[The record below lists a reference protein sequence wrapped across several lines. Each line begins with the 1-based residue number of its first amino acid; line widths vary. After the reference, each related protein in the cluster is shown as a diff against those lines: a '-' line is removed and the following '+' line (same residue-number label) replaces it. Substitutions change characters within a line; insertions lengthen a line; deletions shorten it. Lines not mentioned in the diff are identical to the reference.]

1 MEKKTGFLVIADISG
16 FTEFIKIHNMK
27 SMPLFGGPL
36 ASYWE
41 SHAEQLI
48 RDLLEAVIDS
58 LEPFFTLNKIEGDAA
73 FFWLEDGD
81 VKKQA
86 ADILQMMEKAQAVFR
101 AKLADLKFVESCPC
115 DPCQQSKNLRLKI
128 VVHRGAFQLTKI
140 RNFTE
145 LAGESVI
152 FVHRLLKNGIKS
164 DEYWLFS
171 KQVSDLLENRSDLV
185 EVTEKIES
193 FGKQK
198 LAVRYFDTDPAR
210 LSSLGLLSRIRQ
222 FPKMLTYYK

>member
-1 MEKKTGFLVIADISG
+1 
-16 FTEFIKIHNMK
+16 
-27 SMPLFGGPL
+27 
-36 ASYWE
+36 
-41 SHAEQLI
+41 
-48 RDLLEAVIDS
+48 
-58 LEPFFTLNKIEGDAA
+58 
-73 FFWLEDGD
+73 
-81 VKKQA
+81 
-86 ADILQMMEKAQAVFR
+86 
-101 AKLADLKFVESCPC
+101 LKFVESGRC

-198 LAVRYFDTDPAR
+198 LAVRYFDTDPAQ